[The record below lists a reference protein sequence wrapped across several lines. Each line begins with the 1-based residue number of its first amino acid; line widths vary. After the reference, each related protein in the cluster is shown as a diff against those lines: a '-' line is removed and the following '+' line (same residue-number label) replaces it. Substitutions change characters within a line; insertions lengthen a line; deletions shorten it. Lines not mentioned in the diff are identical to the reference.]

1 VSATT
6 PMFTVL
12 TPTFNRAH
20 TLPRVWE
27 SLRAQT
33 FRAFEWVVVDDGSTD
48 ATAELVRGWVAQAPF
63 PVRYVRQENRG
74 KHNAVNRGVAE
85 SVGEMIVIL
94 DSDDACVPTA
104 LERFAHHWRSIPDAR
119 RNDFYAVVCHCAD
132 PSGRRVGDPFP
143 APVVDARGLDSR
155 YRWKSRG
162 EKWGTVRADLLRAHP
177 FPEKPERTY
186 IPESVVWDGLGL
198 THLAR
203 FVDEALRI
211 YHLEPGEGS
220 LGSSGDPAR
229 HAWGSML
236 QHRVVLDEQLEYLT
250 AAPWA
255 FLAAAIHYVRFS
267 RHAGV
272 GSAEQRRALT
282 RRGARALWW
291 IAAPAGLLAWAVDRS
306 RRWTSS

>member
-1 VSATT
+1 MT

-12 TPTFNRAH
+12 TATFNRVH

-33 FRAFEWVVVDDGSTD
+33 FEGFEWVVVDDGSTD
-48 ATAELVRGWVAQAPF
+48 ATADLVRRWAGEAPF
-63 PVRYVRQENRG
+63 PVRYLHQENRG
-74 KHNAVNRGVAE
+74 KHVAINRGVAV
-85 SVGEMIVIL
+85 SVGELIVIL

-104 LERFAHHWRSIPDAR
+104 LERFAFHWRSIPDAR
-119 RNDFYAVVCHCAD
+119 RNAYYAVVCHCAD
-132 PSGRRVGDPFP
+132 PKGRRVGDPFP
-143 APVVDARGLDSR
+143 AAVVDARGLDPR
-155 YRWKSRG
+155 YRWKARG

-177 FPEKPERTY
+177 FPEKPERIR
-186 IPESVVWDGLGL
+186 IPESVVWDRLAL

-203 FVDEALRI
+203 FVDETLRI

-220 LGSSGDPAR
+220 LGSPGDPAR
-229 HAWGSML
+229 YAWGSML
-236 QHRVVLDEQLEYLT
+236 QHRIVLDEHLEYFAT
-250 AAPWA
+250 APLA
-255 FLAAAIHYVRFS
+255 FFAAAAHYVRFS

-272 GSAEQRRALT
+272 GAAEQRRALT

-291 IAAPAGLLAWAVDRS
+291 IAAPAGLAAWAVDRS